1 MQPQQGSRIDLAEL
15 KAQIVKKVG
24 AEMSKRYFY
33 NLTRFLSQ
41 KLSKTEFDKSCHHIL
56 GRENLPLH
64 NQLIRSILKNACQ
77 AKAPPPVKSLVQTVK
92 TSPAREDGHQ
102 QAGAHPNMDIWSN
115 GVFPVSSPRKVRSGI
130 RDRKHRDRP
139 SPLGP
144 NGKIVVLHQ
153 SVGKED
159 NDIKLGMENGDLTP
173 YDHQRSVHNLLAVAE
188 QPEMPGTDQIGGAF
202 VEDAEEVEQANHISL
217 STSPL
222 LAPLGIPFCPASV
235 GGARKA
241 PAVASS
247 GSFISYYDSGSLN
260 DTETLKKRMEQI
272 AAVQG
277 LGGVSA
283 ECASVL
289 NNMLDVYLKKLI
301 KSCVDLV
308 GSRSTRELRMH
319 SAHKQRTQGK
329 LVNGMWPS
337 NYLHMQSTSGLTQV
351 SHEQGQQRS
360 VSLLDF
366 KVAMELNPQLLGED
380 WPWLLEKIFV
390 YIEARIVTGNA
401 WEDECNYNAMLSC
414 PYVVNS
420 RESGIINLEEERQ
433 TDHVWLNSDSS
444 TTYFVF

>member
-15 KAQIVKKVG
+15 KAQIVNKVG

-92 TSPAREDGHQ
+92 SSPAREDEHQ
-102 QAGAHPNMDIWSN
+102 QAGAHPNMDMWSN

-130 RDRKHRDRP
+130 RDRKLRDRP

-159 NDIKLGMENGDLTP
+159 NGIKLGMENGHLTP
-173 YDHQRSVHNLLAVAE
+173 YDHQRSVQHLLAVAE
-188 QPEMPGTDQIGGAF
+188 QPEIERDGLVCSTRVPSTDQIGGAF

-247 GSFISYYDSGSLN
+247 GGFISYYDSGSLN

-277 LGGVSA
+277 LGGVSV

-319 SAHKQRTQGK
+319 STHKQRTQGK

-337 NYLHMQSTSGLTQV
+337 NHLHMQSTSGLTQV

-360 VSLLDF
+360 ISLLDF

-380 WPWLLEKIFV
+380 WPWLLEKICMHSFV
-390 YIEARIVTGNA
+390 E
-401 WEDECNYNAMLSC
+401 
-414 PYVVNS
+414 
-420 RESGIINLEEERQ
+420 
-433 TDHVWLNSDSS
+433 
-444 TTYFVF
+444 